1 MYKRQ
6 LWDGTVSDSALVRA
20 ATDACMHEAIVNRP
34 GGYDGPVDQGGRN
47 FSGGQC
53 QRLELARAL
62 VNDPRM
68 LVLDEATSA
77 LDPVVE
83 MEIDLNLRRRGCTC
97 VIVAHR
103 LSTVRDCDR
112 IYVLQEL
119 SLIHI

>member
-1 MYKRQ
+1 M
-6 LWDGTVSDSALVRA
+6 
-20 ATDACMHEAIVNRP
+20 
-34 GGYDGPVDQGGRN
+34 DQGGRN

-112 IYVLQEL
+112 IYVLQEGRIVEAGTHDEL
-119 SLIHI
+119 LAIPEGNYRRLAVAE